1 MPVIEKVSSAA
12 ARRIR
17 TTLLFLSLPLLV
29 WRLTDF
35 IEEAITR
42 SPGMSMGTWLITGGD
57 ALVTQIVIIA
67 VLACTVFISY
77 SHMQRDPTPGSNKT

>member
-1 MPVIEKVSSAA
+1 MPVIGKVSNAA

-17 TTLLFLSLPLLV
+17 TTLLALSLPVLV

-35 IEEAITR
+35 IEEAIAR
-42 SPGMSMGTWLITGGD
+42 SPKMSMGTWVITGGD

-77 SHMQRDPTPGSNKT
+77 GHMRRESTTGPNKT